1 MTIQDSI
8 KIEAVSPIT
17 LEATRWYEEWVI
29 VRIQTDQGIEGI
41 GEGFTWSGQA
51 LEIRAY
57 IDTIGQQLRGTSPLE
72 IQAYLQRF
80 LFPLNHK
87 RKY

>member
-1 MTIQDSI
+1 LTIQDSI

-17 LEATRWYEEWVI
+17 LEATRWYEEWVV

-57 IDTIGQQLRGTSPLE
+57 IDTIGNGRTYDYAQGS
-72 IQAYLQRF
+72 QRASG
-80 LFPLNHK
+80 
-87 RKY
+87 